1 MGEALVHRGHP
12 EGAVDLV
19 GAGELG
25 QGDGLGHL
33 LTDPAGAGRGG
44 LHPHAVAGLIN
55 LRGQVVTALDLRR
68 RLNMPDRA
76 EGKVAMNVVVRA
88 AEEVWSLLVDSIGG
102 VIEVTDSTFEP
113 PPDTLSG
120 PIRELIRGAYKLDD
134 ALLLVLDVDKALE
147 IEGAENAA

>member
-1 MGEALVHRGHP
+1 MSTQYATFHL
-12 EGAVDLV
+12 A
-19 GAGELG
+19 
-25 QGDGLGHL
+25 GHL
-33 LTDPAGAGRGG
+33 FGVEVRRVQEVLTEQPRTPAPLA
-44 LHPHAVAGLIN
+44 PPAVAGLIN

-68 RLNMPDRA
+68 RLWLPDRE
-76 EGKVAMNVVVRA
+76 EGQVAMNVVVRA

-102 VIEVTDSTFEP
+102 VIEAADATFEP

-147 IEGAENAA
+147 IEGAVVPA

>member
-1 MGEALVHRGHP
+1 MSTQYATFHL
-12 EGAVDLV
+12 A
-19 GAGELG
+19 
-25 QGDGLGHL
+25 GHL
-33 LTDPAGAGRGG
+33 FGVEVRRVQEVLTEQPRTPAPLA
-44 LHPHAVAGLIN
+44 PYAVAGLIN

-147 IEGAENAA
+147 IEGAEGAA

>member
-1 MGEALVHRGHP
+1 VSTQYATFHL
-12 EGAVDLV
+12 A
-19 GAGELG
+19 
-25 QGDGLGHL
+25 GHL
-33 LTDPAGAGRGG
+33 FGVEVRRVQEVLTEQPRTPAPLAPR
-44 LHPHAVAGLIN
+44 AVAGLIN

-68 RLNMPDRA
+68 RLNMPDRE

-120 PIRELIRGAYKLDD
+120 PIRELIRGAYKLDG

-147 IEGAENAA
+147 IEGAEAAA

>member
-1 MGEALVHRGHP
+1 MSTQYATFHL
-12 EGAVDLV
+12 A
-19 GAGELG
+19 
-25 QGDGLGHL
+25 GHL
-33 LTDPAGAGRGG
+33 FGVEVRRVQEVLTEQPRTPAPLA
-44 LHPHAVAGLIN
+44 PHAVAGLIN

-68 RLNMPDRA
+68 RLNMPDRE

-120 PIRELIRGAYKLDD
+120 PIRELIRGAYKLDG

-147 IEGAENAA
+147 IEGAESAA

>member
-1 MGEALVHRGHP
+1 MSTQYATFHL
-12 EGAVDLV
+12 A
-19 GAGELG
+19 
-25 QGDGLGHL
+25 GHL
-33 LTDPAGAGRGG
+33 FGVEVRRVQEVLTEQPRTPAPLA
-44 LHPHAVAGLIN
+44 PHAVAGLIN

-68 RLNMPDRA
+68 RLNMPDRQ

-120 PIRELIRGAYKLDD
+120 PIRELIRGAYKLDG

-147 IEGAENAA
+147 IEGAESAA